1 MLRRD
6 SRVLLHP
13 LAVLLICSA
22 SFGHAIQA
30 QERQVK
36 DSGNDPAMAELP
48 IAIINSQ
55 GQPIAGVKVIPWA
68 LGDGQGHGIWG
79 PTEGKP
85 DVSGAEPK
93 PVVTDSQGLATVL
106 HPVFRNAHE
115 KTRTLEV
122 SVRFEHPNYT
132 YKSAEHID
140 VPVNSGAHTIRM
152 SLAASVEIEPTIDG
166 RPARLNDLYAIWSNP
181 NAWETDTAPKKLE
194 SGRLRI
200 DGFHPGNNGFM
211 IVQIVE
217 DTITHFSELKQ
228 VVLQEG
234 CVERITLPLRPGVR
248 VAGKLSNNVSRPV
261 RDGRVVAFTLPPNPE
276 ADRVV
281 WRDWTTVAADGT
293 FAFEAW
299 PENER
304 IQLIALC
311 DGYIATSGTAPM
323 KELEFPGD
331 GYHRPQTFEVSG
343 AEIKVAM
350 TPLVPVTVTITNAK
364 NLPLSG
370 VELAASPNVGWWNY
384 GSQIYANH
392 LVRGKRLI
400 RHGAYK
406 NAMERPFPDLFR
418 GKTDSRGQI
427 TLQLPKGQQNIELLS
442 EHYEIPINLG
452 RRVTRL
458 KVEDGKPLQTSIQ
471 VQPIGTEKLGEWDKL
486 AGVVYGCSTEEGT
499 RILALPGMHEKV
511 DDFVKRFSDA
521 KNREDPS
528 MLADAYLSLAEAFL
542 GIDEKEEALKWR
554 KKAAQLRKE

>member
-93 PVVTDSQGLATVL
+93 PVVTDSQGLASVL
-106 HPVFRNAHE
+106 HPVFRNARE
-115 KTRTLEV
+115 RTRTLEV

-140 VPVNSGAHTIRM
+140 VPVKAGTYTVRM
-152 SLAASVEIEPTIDG
+152 SSAASIEIEPTIDG
-166 RPARLNDLYAIWSNP
+166 QPARLNDLFAIWSNP
-181 NAWETDTAPKKLE
+181 NAWQTDAVPKKLE
-194 SGRLRI
+194 SGKLRI
-200 DGFHPGNNGFM
+200 DGFHAGNNGFM
-211 IVQIVE
+211 LVQIFE
-217 DTITHFSELKQ
+217 DSVTHFSELKQ

-234 CVERITLPLRPGVR
+234 SVEQITLPLRPAVR
-248 VAGKLSNNVSRPV
+248 VAGKLSNNVARPV
-261 RDGRVVAFTLPPNPE
+261 RDGRVVAFTLPSNPE

-293 FAFEAW
+293 FVFEAW

-311 DGYIATSGTAPM
+311 DGYIATSGTAPV

-331 GYHRPQTFEVSG
+331 GYHRPQTFEVGG
-343 AEIKVAM
+343 AVIEVAM
-350 TPLVPVTVTITNAK
+350 TPLVPVTVTINNAK
-364 NLPLSG
+364 NVPLSG

-384 GSQIYANH
+384 GSQIYAKN
-392 LVRGKRLI
+392 LVQGRHLI
-400 RHGAYK
+400 RQGANR
-406 NAMERPFPDLFR
+406 NATERLFPDLFR

-427 TLQLPKGQQNIELLS
+427 TLQLPVGRQSIELLS
-442 EHYEIPINLG
+442 DAYEIPIDLG
-452 RRVTRL
+452 RRAVRL
-458 KVEDGKPLQTSIQ
+458 KVEDGKPLQTSLQ

-486 AGVVYGCSTEEGT
+486 AGVVYGCSTEEGN
-499 RILALPGMHEKV
+499 RILALPGMNEKV
-511 DDFVKRFSDA
+511 DDFVKRFSNA

-528 MLADAYLSLAEAFL
+528 LLADAYLSLAEAFL
-542 GIDEKEEALKWR
+542 SVDEKDEALKWR